1 MVEKTQI
8 KIDDSG
14 RIVLP
19 KLVRNK
25 FSLEKNEYLTLE
37 TDEEKIILKKNK
49 VQEKY
54 KNIIN
59 KLDYI
64 NKKYNLSLIM
74 MDNNEIIYTTED
86 YKKLLHKKRYK
97 NLTISNKLNYK
108 ENTTISKTDILDKE
122 HFYFEITIDP
132 YTKAYLFIITKKD
145 NKPLIELIYN
155 LLK

>member
-86 YKKLLHKKRYK
+86 
-97 NLTISNKLNYK
+97 
-108 ENTTISKTDILDKE
+108 
-122 HFYFEITIDP
+122 
-132 YTKAYLFIITKKD
+132 
-145 NKPLIELIYN
+145 
-155 LLK
+155 